1 MLRLAAGDVFRRM
14 EKLDP
19 SVTGMANDIFSL
31 MRLVGN
37 SSFMHSK
44 IFIEHLLYA
53 RYYAQNP
60 PVTNTELPP
69 ELIFYRGE

>member
-31 MRLVGN
+31 MRLVGH

-53 RYYAQNP
+53 RHHHPGHSGPWLN
-60 PVTNTELPP
+60 
-69 ELIFYRGE
+69 GH